1 MELERYR
8 IEVNGIVQGV
18 GFRPFIYKLAKSLDL
33 KGEVRNTS
41 SGVLI
46 DAEGVP
52 GSVASF
58 VDRLSKE
65 APALSH
71 IETIKTLRLEPA
83 GYDNFCISE
92 SSPDEIPNTLIS
104 PDISICADCRRELFD
119 PSDRRF
125 LYPFINCT
133 NCGPRY
139 TIICDIPYD
148 RPNTTMGGFDLCDEC
163 NVQYR
168 DPADRRYHAQP
179 VCCEACGPGVLLLDK
194 DGTVIEAY
202 NGERSHSFGIIKK
215 AAELLASG
223 KILAVKSLGGY
234 HLVCDA
240 ANESAVVELRGRK
253 HRDEKPFALMAR
265 DMKTVRKYCE
275 SDEMSEKTLQSP
287 SAPIVLLRR
296 KASVSLPPQLAPGN
310 VELGIMLPY
319 TPVHLL
325 MFFGAEGKP
334 SVCPELLVMTS
345 GNKSDEPICFE
356 DAEALAR
363 LRGIADY
370 FLTNDRPIRTRTDD
384 SVVRIFENDIY
395 FIRRS
400 RGYAPSPI
408 ITGSADLIHAQTSGI
423 TQAQTSGIARE
434 QPSILALGAELKN
447 TFCLTRGSSFFV
459 SQHIGDLENMETLR
473 SFEDGIT
480 HYERLFG
487 ISPKA
492 VAYDMHPAYL
502 TTAFVNT
509 LSEEMV
515 RVPVQHHQAHIA
527 SCMAENGLSGD
538 VIGVSFDGTG
548 YGEDGAVWGGEFFTG
563 SYKGFRRAAHL
574 EYFGLPGGAAAVKE
588 PWRPAAACLHLCGF
602 ELRDAK
608 LRDLLTG
615 RIEGYSGEPPRS
627 VAERARDEGFTSMRM
642 ELTAQMLEKS
652 FNTPQTSSMGRLF
665 DAVSALTGT
674 NYINRF
680 EGQAAMLLENAA
692 EGYTGKPYGFDLLES
707 EGVRIISIR
716 RLISEIMDNVMSM
729 IPTGIISARFHET
742 AACMVEKA
750 CVALRSDTGLDRV
763 VLSGGVFQN
772 MRLLSSCTK
781 KLRDRGFEVFI
792 HRRVP
797 ANDGGI
803 SLGQAAIAMAR
814 LQDIC

>member
-18 GFRPFIYKLAKSLDL
+18 GFRPFIYKLAQSLEL

-46 DAEGVP
+46 DVEGTS
-52 GSVASF
+52 GSIGSF
-58 VDRLSKE
+58 IDRLSKE
-65 APALSH
+65 APSLSQ
-71 IETIKTLRLEPA
+71 IETVKTLKLDPA
-83 GYDNFCISE
+83 GYEDFCIRE
-92 SSPDEIPNTLIS
+92 SSPDETPNTLIS
-104 PDISICADCRRELFD
+104 PDISTCGDCRRELFE
-119 PSDRRF
+119 PSDHRF
-125 LYPFINCT
+125 MYPFINCT

-139 TIICDIPYD
+139 TIIRDIPYD
-148 RPNTTMGGFDLCDEC
+148 RPNTTMGGFAMCDEC
-163 NVQYR
+163 DTQYS
-168 DPADRRYHAQP
+168 DPMDRRYHAQP
-179 VCCEACGPGVLLLDK
+179 VCCEACGPGMLLLDK
-194 DGTVIEAY
+194 DGMIVESY
-202 NGERSHSFGIIKK
+202 NSGHLRSFGIIQK

-240 ANESAVVELRGRK
+240 ANENAVAELRRRK

-265 DMKTVRKYCE
+265 DMDIVRKYCE
-275 SDEMSEKTLQSP
+275 TDEISEKILQSP
-287 SAPIVLLRR
+287 AAPIVLLKR
-296 KASVSLPPQLAPGN
+296 KASVSLPLQLAPGN
-310 VELGIMLPY
+310 AELGIMLPY

-325 MFFGAEGKP
+325 LFSGADGKQP
-334 SVCPELLVMTS
+334 VCPELLVMTS

-356 DAEALAR
+356 DAEAFAR

-370 FLTNDRPIRTRTDD
+370 FLSNDRPIRTRTDD
-384 SVVRIFENDIY
+384 SVVRVFENDIY

-400 RGYAPSPI
+400 RGYAPSPV
-408 ITGSADLIHAQTSGI
+408 ITKSVELLRGA
-423 TQAQTSGIARE
+423 
-434 QPSILALGAELKN
+434 PSVMALGAELKN
-447 TFCLTRGSSFFV
+447 TFCLTRGGSFFV

-473 SFEDGIT
+473 SFEDGIM

-487 ISPKA
+487 ILPKA
-492 VAYDMHPAYL
+492 VAYDLHPAYL
-502 TTAFVNT
+502 TTGFVST
-509 LSEEMV
+509 LPEALV

-527 SCMAENGLSGD
+527 SCMAENDLSGD

-563 SYKGFRRAAHL
+563 SYSGFRRAAHL

-588 PWRPAAACLHLCGF
+588 PWRPAAACLYLSGF
-602 ELRDAK
+602 ELRDRK
-608 LRDLLTG
+608 LQDIL
-615 RIEGYSGEPPRS
+615 
-627 VAERARDEGFTSMRM
+627 ARYGGPQNEGFTPERM
-642 ELTAQMLEKS
+642 EIAAQMLAKG

-674 NYINRF
+674 AYINRF

-692 EGYTGKPYGFDLLES
+692 SGYQGKPYGFELLEHN
-707 EGVRIISIR
+707 GVSVISIR
-716 RLISEIMDNVMSM
+716 RLVSEIMDDVMSGV
-729 IPTGIISARFHET
+729 PAGIISARFHET
-742 AACMVEKA
+742 AACMVEEV
-750 CVALRSDTGLDRV
+750 CLGLRVGTGLDRV

-772 MRLLSSCTK
+772 MRLLGSCTM
-781 KLRDRGFEVFI
+781 KLREKGFEVFI

-803 SLGQAAIAMAR
+803 SLGQAAIAMVR
-814 LQDIC
+814 LRDIC

>member
-46 DAEGVP
+46 DAEGDP
-52 GSVASF
+52 DSIRSF
-58 VDRLSKE
+58 IGRLSKE
-65 APALSH
+65 APSLSH
-71 IETIKTLRLEPA
+71 IETIKTLKLDPA
-83 GYDNFCISE
+83 GFDDFCIRE

-104 PDISICADCRRELFD
+104 PDISICTDCRRELFE

-125 LYPFINCT
+125 MYPFINCT

-139 TIICDIPYD
+139 TIIRDIPYD
-148 RPNTTMGGFDLCDEC
+148 RPNTTMGAFDMCNEC
-163 NVQYR
+163 YTQYS
-168 DPADRRYHAQP
+168 DPMDRRYHAQP
-179 VCCEACGPGVLLLDK
+179 VCCEACGPGMLLLDK
-194 DGTVIEAY
+194 DGMVIETY
-202 NGERSHSFGIIKK
+202 NSGHPGEHRHSCVDMGGCNRLQVQEKIKGKHLRSFRIIQK

-240 ANESAVVELRGRK
+240 ANGSAVVELRRRK

-265 DMKTVRKYCE
+265 DMDTVRKYCE
-275 SDEMSEKTLQSP
+275 SDEISEKILQSP

-296 KASVSLPPQLAPGN
+296 KPSALLPSQLAPGN
-310 VELGIMLPY
+310 AELGIMLPY

-325 MFFGAEGKP
+325 LFSGIDGKP
-334 SVCPELLVMTS
+334 PVCPELLVMTS

-356 DAEALAR
+356 DTEALAR

-384 SVVRIFENDIY
+384 SVVRIFKNDIY

-400 RGYAPSPI
+400 RGYAPAPV
-408 ITGSADLIHAQTSGI
+408 ITRSTDLTRERPSGI
-423 TQAQTSGIARE
+423 VQE

-447 TFCLTRGSSFFV
+447 TFCLTRGSSFFI
-459 SQHIGDLENMETLR
+459 SQHIGDLENMETLQ

-480 HYERLFG
+480 HYKKLFG

-502 TTAFVNT
+502 TTGFVST
-509 LSEEMV
+509 LPEELV
-515 RVPVQHHQAHIA
+515 RVPVQHHHAHIA
-527 SCMAENGLSGD
+527 SCMAENDLSGD

-563 SYKGFRRAAHL
+563 SYSGFRRAAHL

-588 PWRPAAACLHLCGF
+588 PWRPAAACLYLSGF
-602 ELRDAK
+602 HLRDAK
-608 LRDLLTG
+608 LQG
-615 RIEGYSGEPPRS
+615 
-627 VAERARDEGFTSMRM
+627 EGFTPERM
-642 ELTAQMLEKS
+642 ELMAQMLAKG

-674 NYINRF
+674 GYINRF

-692 EGYTGKPYGFDLLES
+692 SGFSEKAYGFELLERD
-707 EGVRIISIR
+707 GVYIISIR
-716 RLISEIMDNVMSM
+716 RLISEIMGDVMSGV
-729 IPTGIISARFHET
+729 PAGIISARFHET
-742 AACMVEKA
+742 AACMVEKV
-750 CVALRSDTGLDRV
+750 CLGLRSGTGLNRV

-772 MRLLSSCTK
+772 MRLLGSCTTR
-781 KLRDRGFEVFI
+781 LRNKGFEVFI

-803 SLGQAAIAMAR
+803 SLGQAAIAMVR
-814 LQDIC
+814 LRDIC

>member
-18 GFRPFIYKLAKSLDL
+18 GFRPFIYKLAQSLEL

-46 DAEGVP
+46 DAEGTP
-52 GSVASF
+52 DSIGSF
-58 VDRLSKE
+58 IDRLSKE
-65 APALSH
+65 APALSR

-83 GYDNFCISE
+83 GYDDFCIRE

-104 PDISICADCRRELFD
+104 PDISTCADCRRELFE
-119 PSDRRF
+119 PSNRRF

-139 TIICDIPYD
+139 TIIRDIPYD
-148 RPNTTMGGFDLCDEC
+148 RPNTTMGGFDMCNEC

-179 VCCEACGPGVLLLDK
+179 VCCEACGPGMLLLDM
-194 DGTVIEAY
+194 DGTVIETY
-202 NGERSHSFGIIKK
+202 NDGCSHSFGIVKK

-240 ANESAVVELRGRK
+240 ANESAVVELRSRK

-265 DMKTVRKYCE
+265 DMDTVRKYCE
-275 SDEMSEKTLQSP
+275 TDEMSEKTLQSP

-296 KASVSLPPQLAPGN
+296 KAAVSLPQQLAPGN
-310 VELGIMLPY
+310 AELGIMLPY

-325 MFFGAEGKP
+325 MFFGADGKP

-408 ITGSADLIHAQTSGI
+408 ITRSADLIQAQPSGI
-423 TQAQTSGIARE
+423 TQAQPAGIACE
-434 QPSILALGAELKN
+434 QPQILALGAELKN

-502 TTAFVNT
+502 TTGFVNT
-509 LSEEMV
+509 LPEELV

-548 YGEDGAVWGGEFFTG
+548 FGEDGTVWGGEFFTG

-588 PWRPAAACLHLCGF
+588 SWRPAAACLYLGGF
-602 ELRDAK
+602 ELRDTK
-608 LRDLLTG
+608 LQDMLARRIGGHTG
-615 RIEGYSGEPPRS
+615 GQSRS
-627 VAERARDEGFTSMRM
+627 ITDQAQNEGFTPERM
-642 ELTAQMLEKS
+642 ELVARMLEKG

-692 EGYTGKPYGFDLLES
+692 ERYQGKPYDFELPERDGI
-707 EGVRIISIR
+707 RIISIR
-716 RLISEIMDNVMSM
+716 QLISEIMDDVISG
-729 IPTGIISARFHET
+729 IPAGIISSRFHET
-742 AACMVEKA
+742 AACMVEEV
-750 CVALRSDTGLDRV
+750 CLALRADAGLERV
-763 VLSGGVFQN
+763 VFSGGVFQN
-772 MRLLSSCTK
+772 MRLLSSCKK
-781 KLRDRGFEVFI
+781 KLRDKGFEVFI
-792 HRRVP
+792 HRRAP

-814 LQDIC
+814 LRDIC